1 MLFLGEIM
9 GLILGLI
16 FGILIGAGIAYMV
29 LKGAIAQRD
38 QEIQQHK
45 RTISDLEQSHESRLR
60 DTVKSLQTDY
70 QRQADQKTAALS
82 QQYETQ
88 IQALKQQ
95 VTKLQ
100 AASVQPKEVQPKEV
114 QPKPAPSPNQPQ
126 AARSQSSTATPSPAV
141 PASDPS
147 KAASTDQ
154 EKPAVSSATQPKDEP
169 SAPVQPPAASTFKSA
184 PAALDIEQR
193 QNLVNSV
200 LSMGESKSA
209 SHLPELKRL
218 AMFPSSEVREAAA
231 TAIRSVAEANPG
243 SPVMQQA
250 VPVLGKLSQEP
261 DPTVRCVSVSALG
274 DVPSYKAIPFVRR
287 SLRDSDMRVVK
298 AANEAISRFKYYRG
312 TSKPT
317 KSKKKNFR
325 SPTQAN
331 P

>member
-1 MLFLGEIM
+1 M

-45 RTISDLEQSHESRLR
+45 RTISDLEQRHESRLR

-70 QRQADQKTAALS
+70 QRQADQKSAALS
-82 QQYETQ
+82 QQYETH
-88 IQALKQQ
+88 IQSLKQQ

-100 AASVQPKEVQPKEV
+100 ATSVQPKEVQQKV
-114 QPKPAPSPNQPQ
+114 TPSPNPPQ
-126 AARSQSSTATPSPAV
+126 SSPSQSSPTTPSPSI
-141 PASDPS
+141 PASAQP
-147 KAASTDQ
+147 KAASPDQ
-154 EKPAVSSATQPKDEP
+154 EKPDVSVTQPKDEP

-193 QNLVNSV
+193 QELVNSV
-200 LSMGESKSA
+200 LSMGKSKSA

-231 TAIRSVAEANPG
+231 TAICSVAEANPG
-243 SPVMQQA
+243 TPAMQQA
-250 VPVLGKLSQEP
+250 VPVLGKLSQDP
-261 DPTVRCVSVSALG
+261 DPTVRCAAVSALG
-274 DVPSYKAIPFVRR
+274 NIPSYKAIPFVRR

-298 AANEAISRFKYYRG
+298 AANDAISRFKYYRG
-312 TSKPT
+312 ISKPT

-325 SPTQAN
+325 SPTQVN